1 MNDIG
6 SIISNRKLLMSLWLK
21 WWWGWW
27 GRCIDNGGEVM
38 ASVAV
43 TIDLVVCVDMVASM
57 LMVCGQL
64 WQFL

>member
-21 WWWGWW
+21 WWWCK
-27 GRCIDNGGEVM
+27 CIDNGSEVT

-43 TIDLVVCVDMVASM
+43 TIDLAVCVAMLASM

>member
-1 MNDIG
+1 
-6 SIISNRKLLMSLWLK
+6 MSLWLK
-21 WWWGWW
+21 WWWCK
-27 GRCIDNGGEVM
+27 CIDNGSEVT

-43 TIDLVVCVDMVASM
+43 TIDLAVCVAMLASM